1 MKYFKR
7 ILSLNMAIAL
17 LFTLTACGNN
27 HSSSTKAAYK
37 YIGFKGDDLS
47 DDMYYDY
54 SSITEDDLNNISS
67 NLINNN
73 RNNNSNRN
81 NNTGNNNTGNGSNS
95 DTDNSSSSNSDGT
108 NRNENE
114 NGNGN
119 GNKDNT
125 TVETISWTKGNLT
138 APGDKYDIPK
148 ITANG
153 GNAPII
159 VGATKQVA
167 PDSTVVVTGDN
178 FTSDTKAYYYA
189 QNGDSAGKTYAAK
202 LTRVSNQQVNVTIDK
217 NTKYGVYGLYL
228 ENSSGKSA
236 VQLVNVPKIWWIGI
250 NRVTA
255 GDSLSIYGENLTT
268 ENGDQSNVY
277 LLNDNGD
284 YYKMHITYADPNK
297 VTVSVPSGLGDGK
310 SYTIK
315 LHNGHGGEYA
325 WTTADEKLIYS
336 STKINEW
343 TGKTVD
349 VTSYGAKGDG
359 STDCADAVKKA
370 INAASNG
377 DILYFPKGS
386 YLLKSAVDVDKS
398 LHIKGA
404 GADTSKIIIPRTS
417 KAKYIINILNQITE
431 ISDLGFEYK
440 CGAAKL
446 NTGFITFKGDSV
458 LTDTYNLY
466 VHNCKFLQETT
477 FACQLYGIYVTG
489 TSFIVKNNFFE
500 TTGVLYSNM
509 TEKLIIT
516 NNEVCGVALTG
527 TYVGQDAFLTWST
540 DKADISDNK
549 IYGKDIV
556 TDPDGTLSEVGD
568 RTVGR
573 TLAAQ
578 QSLWNLYFSHNKLER
593 VGLPGDNAGE
603 QIMFEDRNNI
613 YVGGVKE
620 ATANTIT
627 IAENPSTPPKKG
639 SLITITNGKG
649 FSQYRYISK
658 YIGAGKFELSEPWTI
673 IPDSTSVVLID
684 DCFINISVTENDITG
699 FKTYDE
705 NYTATSGIQVYGN
718 FHNGFLNRNK
728 FKNVSSGISFSSH
741 YTMDDSPTE
750 TNIVY
755 WCQAEGN
762 NFSNL
767 STGIYVLIV
776 MKDTKKSEAIPMHS
790 SCGLVVRSN
799 NFSDI
804 SDLKYTN
811 KKGLSGV
818 GISVGQRHYSF
829 NGQPPTLIW
838 NGDWEYG
845 TVIEN
850 NSFTNCENHNIIL
863 CKHQGGTM
871 LRNNKVSGKISTVFD
886 KENYPG
892 ITVNDPIIVE

>member
-7 ILSLNMAIAL
+7 IISLNMAVAL
-17 LFTLTACGNN
+17 LLTLVACGNN
-27 HSSSTKAAYK
+27 SDNTKTAYK
-37 YIGFKGDDLS
+37 YVGFKGVELGDDV
-47 DDMYYDY
+47 YYDY
-54 SSITEDDLNNISS
+54 SSVTEDHLNNISS
-67 NLINNN
+67 NLINK
-73 RNNNSNRN
+73 NRN
-81 NNTGNNNTGNGSNS
+81 NNTSNRNNSAGNSNTGNGNNS
-95 DTDNSSSSNSDGT
+95 GTGNDGSSNSDGT
-108 NRNENE
+108 NRNEN
-114 NGNGN
+114 GNGN
-119 GNKDNT
+119 GTKDNT
-125 TVETISWTKGNLT
+125 AVETISWTKGNLT
-138 APGDKYDIPK
+138 APGDKYDIPN
-148 ITANG
+148 ITAG
-153 GNAPII
+153 GGKSPVI

-167 PDSTVVVTGDN
+167 PDSTVIVTGDN
-178 FTSDTKAYYYA
+178 FTADTKAYYFA
-189 QNGDSAGKTYAAK
+189 QNGDSAGKTYTAA
-202 LTRVSNQQVNVTIDK
+202 LTRVSDQQVNVTIGKDV
-217 NTKYGVYGLYL
+217 KYGVYGLYL

-268 ENGDQSNVY
+268 ENGDQTNVY
-277 LLNDNGD
+277 LLNDDGD
-284 YYKMHITYADPNK
+284 YYKVSVTYADPNK
-297 VTVSVPSGLGDGK
+297 VTFSVPSGLGDGK

-359 STDCADAVKKA
+359 STDCANAVKKA

-377 DILYFPKGS
+377 DILYFPQGK
-386 YLLKSAVDVDKS
+386 YLLRSTVEVDKS
-398 LHIKGA
+398 LYIKGA
-404 GADTSKIIIPRTS
+404 GADTSKIIIPRNSTVN
-417 KAKYIINILNQITE
+417 YIIKIKNQITE

-446 NTGFITFKGDSV
+446 TTGFIAFNGDSV

-477 FACQLYGIYVTG
+477 FSCQLAGIRVTG
-489 TSFIVKNNFFE
+489 TSFIFKNNFFE
-500 TTGVLYSNM
+500 TTGVLFADS

-516 NNEVCGVALTG
+516 NNEVCGVSLTG
-527 TYVGQDAFLTWST
+527 PYVDQNAFLLWNTN
-540 DKADISDNK
+540 KADFSDNK
-549 IYGKDIV
+549 IYGKDII
-556 TDPDGTLSEVGD
+556 TDPNGTLSLKGD

-573 TLAAQ
+573 TMATQ
-578 QSLWNLYFSHNKLER
+578 QSLWNFYCSHNKLER

-603 QIMFEDRNNI
+603 QIMFEDRDSSYI
-613 YVGGVKE
+613 GGVKT
-620 ATANTIT
+620 ATENTIT
-627 IAENPSTPPKKG
+627 IATNPATPPKKG
-639 SLITITNGKG
+639 SMITVTNGKG
-649 FSQYRYISK
+649 FSQYRTISK

-684 DCFINISVTENDITG
+684 DCFINIAVTENSITG

-718 FHNGFLNRNK
+718 FHNGFLNRNT

-741 YTMDDSPTE
+741 YTMDSSPDE

-755 WCQAEGN
+755 WCQADGN

-767 STGIYVLIV
+767 STGIYVLLV
-776 MKDTKKSEAIPMHS
+776 MEDTKKSEEIPMHS
-790 SCGLVVRSN
+790 SCGIVVSN
-799 NFSDI
+799 NKFSNI
-804 SDLKYTN
+804 NDLKYDG

-818 GISVGQRHYSF
+818 GISVGQRQYSF
-829 NGQPPTLIW
+829 NGNPPTKVW

-845 TVIEN
+845 TVIEK
-850 NSFTNCENHNIIL
+850 NSFTDCENHNIIL

-871 LRNNKVSGKISTVFD
+871 LRNNTVSGKTSTLFD
-886 KENYPG
+886 KEIFQG
-892 ITVNDPIIVE
+892 VTVFDPIIVE